1 MKIQMRVTV
10 NGNRL
15 SSKKFVDAILEKMR
29 TNTIPDLKDLFG
41 QTTEGWKDKPSFSSR
56 QWNNPS
62 EIGSEVFVDGGHAG
76 DIYSLVSKGSPKH
89 NIPLSPKIGGFL
101 RFQPGYKASTTP
113 GFLKSGPSSR
123 SGDFVQARQIAP
135 HPGFEARDF
144 PATIKKEYGNTFAKD
159 MQDAMNSAAKS

>member
-10 NGNRL
+10 TGNRL
-15 SSKKFVDAILEKMR
+15 SSKQFVDAILDKMR
-29 TNTIPDLKDLFG
+29 TKTIPDLKDLFG
-41 QTTEGWKDKPSFSSR
+41 QTTEGWKDKPGFSSR

-76 DIYSLVSKGSPKH
+76 DIYSLVSKGSPPH
-89 NIPLSPKIGGFL
+89 PIMPKSNGFL
-101 RFQPGYKASTTP
+101 RFQPGYKASTSP
-113 GFLKSGPSSR
+113 GFLKSTPSSR
-123 SGDFVQARQIAP
+123 SGDFVKASKVD

-144 PATIKKEYGNTFAKD
+144 PSTIKREYEDTFAAD

>member
-10 NGNRL
+10 TGNRL

-29 TNTIPDLKDLFG
+29 TNTIPDLKNLFG

-76 DIYSLVSKGSPKH
+76 DIYSLVSKGAPPHSIVPK
-89 NIPLSPKIGGFL
+89 SSGFL
-101 RFQPGYKASTTP
+101 RFQPGYKASTSP

-123 SGDFVQARQIAP
+123 SGDFVKATRVQ